1 MQSIK
6 HLVLGITGGIAAY
19 KAANLIRGLSELG
32 HEVTVVPTENAL
44 RFIGKPTLEALSG
57 HAIETDMYQD
67 VAQVRHVEL
76 GQQADLILI
85 APATASFLARFAA
98 GIADDLMLNA
108 VLASK
113 APVIVCPAMH
123 TEMWLNPATQANV
136 ATLISRGVRVMEP
149 ASGRLTGDDSGP
161 GRLPEVAEII
171 EFAIAGLPL
180 KGKHVI
186 VTAGGTREPIDS
198 VRYIGNSSSGRMGIE
213 LAKAARNA
221 GAQVSLIAANI
232 DLPLPKGIAVTHVS
246 TVDELELAMDR
257 ECDVMIM
264 AAAVSDFRVQNP
276 YLGKLKRSNG
286 LNLELTPTK
295 DLIANYAA
303 NHPNSIH
310 IAFALAEETKERLI
324 EIARGKLWDKSVTA
338 VIGNSF
344 EALGNKDTLVQFVT
358 QDDAIELSGS
368 KTEVSKSI
376 LELVSKLIR

>member
-1 MQSIK
+1 MRI
-6 HLVLGITGGIAAY
+6 LLGITGGIAAY

-32 HEVTVVPTENAL
+32 HQVTVVPTENAL

-57 HAIETDMYQD
+57 HAIETDMYED

-85 APATASFLARFAA
+85 APATASFLARYAA

-108 VLASK
+108 ILASN

-123 TEMWLNPATQANV
+123 TEMWLNKATQDNV
-136 ATLISRGVRVMEP
+136 GTLESRGVRVMEP

-161 GRLPEVAEII
+161 GRLPETEDII
-171 EFAIAGLPL
+171 AFAMQDLPL
-180 KGKHVI
+180 KGKHVL
-186 VTAGGTREPIDS
+186 VTAGGTREPIDA

-213 LAKAARNA
+213 LAKAARDA

-232 DLPLPKGIAVTHVS
+232 DLPLPKGIEVTRVG

-257 ECDVMIM
+257 DCDAIIM

-276 YLGKLKRSNG
+276 YLGKLKRSDG

-303 NHPNSIH
+303 NHPNSVS
-310 IAFALAEETKERLI
+310 IAFALAEETQERLI

-344 EALGNKDTLVQFVT
+344 EALGSQETLVQFVT
-358 QDDAIELSGS
+358 KDDAVELTGS

-376 LELVSKLIR
+376 IELVSQLIK

>member
-1 MQSIK
+1 MRI
-6 HLVLGITGGIAAY
+6 LLGITGGIAAY

-32 HEVTVVPTENAL
+32 HQVTVVPTENAL

-57 HAIETDMYQD
+57 HPIETDMYQD
-67 VAQVRHVEL
+67 VSQVRHVEL

-108 VLASK
+108 ILASN

-123 TEMWLNPATQANV
+123 TEMWLNQATQDNV
-136 ATLISRGVRVMEP
+136 DTLVARGVKVMEP

-161 GRLPEVAEII
+161 GRLPETEDII
-171 EFAIAGLPL
+171 SFALQDL
-180 KGKHVI
+180 SLQGKRVI
-186 VTAGGTREPIDS
+186 VTAGGTREPIDA

-213 LAKAARNA
+213 LAKAARDA
-221 GAQVSLIAANI
+221 GAQVTLIAANI
-232 DLPLPKGIAVTHVS
+232 DLPLPKGIAVTRVS
-246 TVDELELAMDR
+246 TVDELELAMDQS
-257 ECDVMIM
+257 CDVMIM

-276 YLGKLKRSNG
+276 FLGKLKRSEG

-303 NHPNSIH
+303 NHPETIH
-310 IAFALAEETKERLI
+310 VAFALAEETQERLI

-344 EALGNKDTLVQFVT
+344 EALGSQQTRIQFVT
-358 QDDAIELSGS
+358 KDDATEISGT
-368 KTEVSKSI
+368 KTEVSKAI
-376 LELVSKLIR
+376 IELVSTLSK

>member
-1 MQSIK
+1 MRI
-6 HLVLGITGGIAAY
+6 LLGITGGIAAY

-32 HEVTVVPTENAL
+32 HQVTVVPTENAL

-57 HAIETDMYQD
+57 HAIETDMYED

-76 GQQADLILI
+76 GQQADLILV
-85 APATASFLARFAA
+85 APATASFLARYAA

-108 VLASK
+108 ILASN

-123 TEMWLNPATQANV
+123 TEMWLNRATQDNV
-136 ATLISRGVRVMEP
+136 GTLESRGVRVMEP

-161 GRLPEVAEII
+161 GRLPETEDII
-171 EFAIAGLPL
+171 AFAMQDLPL
-180 KGKHVI
+180 KGKHVL
-186 VTAGGTREPIDS
+186 VTAGGTREPIDA

-213 LAKAARNA
+213 LAKAARDA

-232 DLPLPKGIAVTHVS
+232 DLPLPRGVEVTRVG

-257 ECDVMIM
+257 DCDAIIM

-276 YLGKLKRSNG
+276 YLGKLKRSDG

-303 NHPNSIH
+303 NHPNSVS
-310 IAFALAEETKERLI
+310 IAFALAEETQERLI

-344 EALGNKDTLVQFVT
+344 EALGSQETLVQFVT
-358 QDDAIELSGS
+358 KEDSVELTGS

-376 LELVSKLIR
+376 IELVSQLIK

>member
-1 MQSIK
+1 MRI
-6 HLVLGITGGIAAY
+6 LLGITGGIAAY

-136 ATLISRGVRVMEP
+136 ATLVSRGVRVMEP

-358 QDDAIELSGS
+358 KDDAIELSGS

>member
-1 MQSIK
+1 MRI
-6 HLVLGITGGIAAY
+6 LLGITGGIAAY

-32 HEVTVVPTENAL
+32 HQVTVVPTENAL

-57 HAIETDMYQD
+57 HAIETDMYED

-85 APATASFLARFAA
+85 APATASFLARYAA

-108 VLASK
+108 ILASN

-123 TEMWLNPATQANV
+123 TEMWLNRATQDNV
-136 ATLISRGVRVMEP
+136 GTLESRGVRVMEP

-161 GRLPEVAEII
+161 GRLPETEDII
-171 EFAIAGLPL
+171 AFAMQDLPL
-180 KGKHVI
+180 KGKHVL
-186 VTAGGTREPIDS
+186 VTAGGTREPIDA

-213 LAKAARNA
+213 LAKAARDA

-232 DLPLPKGIAVTHVS
+232 DLPLPKGVEVTRVG

-257 ECDVMIM
+257 DCDAIIM

-276 YLGKLKRSNG
+276 YLGKLKRSDG

-303 NHPNSIH
+303 NHPNSVS
-310 IAFALAEETKERLI
+310 IAFALAEETQERLI

-344 EALGNKDTLVQFVT
+344 EALGSQETLVQFVT
-358 QDDAIELSGS
+358 KEDSVELTGS

-376 LELVSKLIR
+376 IELVSQLIK

>member
-1 MQSIK
+1 MRI
-6 HLVLGITGGIAAY
+6 LLGITGGIAAY

-32 HEVTVVPTENAL
+32 HQVTVVPTENAL

-57 HAIETDMYQD
+57 HAIETDMYED

-85 APATASFLARFAA
+85 APATASFLARYAA

-108 VLASK
+108 ILASN

-123 TEMWLNPATQANV
+123 TEMWLNRATQDNV
-136 ATLISRGVRVMEP
+136 GTLESRGVRVMEP

-161 GRLPEVAEII
+161 GRLPETEDII
-171 EFAIAGLPL
+171 AFAMQDLPL
-180 KGKHVI
+180 KGKHVL
-186 VTAGGTREPIDS
+186 VTAGGTREPIDA

-213 LAKAARNA
+213 LAKAARDA

-232 DLPLPKGIAVTHVS
+232 DLPLPKGVEVTRVG

-257 ECDVMIM
+257 DCDAIIM

-276 YLGKLKRSNG
+276 YLGKLKRSDG

-303 NHPNSIH
+303 NHPNSVS
-310 IAFALAEETKERLI
+310 IAFALAEETQERLI

-344 EALGNKDTLVQFVT
+344 EALGSQETLVQFVT
-358 QDDAIELSGS
+358 KDDAVELTGS

-376 LELVSKLIR
+376 IELVSQLIK

>member
-1 MQSIK
+1 MRI
-6 HLVLGITGGIAAY
+6 LLGITGGIAAY

-108 VLASK
+108 ILASNS
-113 APVIVCPAMH
+113 PVVVCPAMH
-123 TEMWLNPATQANV
+123 TEMWQNPATQANV
-136 ATLISRGVRVMEP
+136 ATLSSRGVRVMEP
-149 ASGRLTGDDSGP
+149 ALGRLTGDDSGP

-171 EFAIAGLPL
+171 EFAIEGLSL

-221 GAQVSLIAANI
+221 GAVVSLIAANI
-232 DLPLPKGIAVTHVS
+232 DLPLPKGIAVTRVS
-246 TVDELELAMDR
+246 SVDELELAMDR

-276 YLGKLKRSNG
+276 YLGKLKRSAG

-310 IAFALAEETKERLI
+310 IAFALAEETQERLI

-344 EALGNKDTLVQFVT
+344 ESLSGENTLVQFVT
-358 QDDAIELSGS
+358 KEDAIELSGT

-376 LELVSKLIR
+376 IQMVSQLIR

>member
-1 MQSIK
+1 MRI
-6 HLVLGITGGIAAY
+6 LLGITGGIAAY
-19 KAANLIRGLSELG
+19 KAANLIRGFSELG
-32 HEVTVVPTENAL
+32 HQVTVVPTENAL

-57 HAIETDMYQD
+57 HAIETDMYED

-85 APATASFLARFAA
+85 APATASFVARYAA

-108 VLASK
+108 ILASN

-123 TEMWLNPATQANV
+123 TEMWLNQATQDNV
-136 ATLISRGVRVMEP
+136 STLESRGVRVMEP

-161 GRLPEVAEII
+161 GRLPETEDII
-171 EFAIAGLPL
+171 AFAMQDLPL
-180 KGKHVI
+180 KGKHVL
-186 VTAGGTREPIDS
+186 VTAGGTREPIDA

-213 LAKAARNA
+213 LAKAARDA

-232 DLPLPKGIAVTHVS
+232 DLPLPKGVEVTRVG

-257 ECDVMIM
+257 ECDVIIM

-276 YLGKLKRSNG
+276 FLGKLKRSDG

-295 DLIANYAA
+295 DLIANFAA
-303 NHPNSIH
+303 NHPKSVS
-310 IAFALAEETKERLI
+310 IAFALAEETQDRLI

-344 EALGNKDTLVQFVT
+344 EALGSQETLVQFVT
-358 QDDAIELSGS
+358 KDDAVELTGS
-368 KTEVSKSI
+368 KGEVSKSI
-376 LELVSKLIR
+376 IALVSKLIK